1 MSRSASHRRHQS
13 GAHRSQ
19 KPVPNPQVA
28 LAKLD
33 GATNTVPS
41 FITTTGPVREAR
53 FVATNSVYEPEIS
66 GTFCNSEA
74 NTVINN
80 FNYLSTSQ
88 QQDLLNFLRS
98 L

>member
-33 GATNTVPS
+33 G
-41 FITTTGPVREAR
+41 
-53 FVATNSVYEPEIS
+53 ATNSVYEPEIS